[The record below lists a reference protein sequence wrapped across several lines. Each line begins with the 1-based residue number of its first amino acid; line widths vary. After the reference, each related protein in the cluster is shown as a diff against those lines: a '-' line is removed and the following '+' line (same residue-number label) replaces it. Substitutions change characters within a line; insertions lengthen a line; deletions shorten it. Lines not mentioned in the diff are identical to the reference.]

1 MENSEENYFGD
12 ESSIENFDYNEEEE
26 EDNNNYNEEEEED
39 WRFEYLFRMPIF
51 LSKILL
57 LNEEELKEYYKV
69 NNDEDIK
76 PLSYEKY
83 LEILVSIIPINII
96 IEKNLIKKED
106 IDFYKTISLNLYE
119 EKISKDV
126 LEEIKKIDP
135 NKVLYYL
142 NYLKTKEKEKLKI
155 KSNKYIIK
163 NDSKNGIVNCKRI
176 IEFENKPMEI
186 SDFFYD

>member
-26 EDNNNYNEEEEED
+26 EEEIEEYDNNNNEEEEED

-76 PLSYEKY
+76 PLSYDKY
-83 LEILVSIIPINII
+83 LEILVSIIPIDII
-96 IEKNLIKKED
+96 IEKNLIKNED
-106 IDFYKTISLNLYE
+106 IEFYKTISLSLYE

-126 LEEIKKIDP
+126 LE
-135 NKVLYYL
+135 
-142 NYLKTKEKEKLKI
+142 
-155 KSNKYIIK
+155 
-163 NDSKNGIVNCKRI
+163 
-176 IEFENKPMEI
+176 
-186 SDFFYD
+186 